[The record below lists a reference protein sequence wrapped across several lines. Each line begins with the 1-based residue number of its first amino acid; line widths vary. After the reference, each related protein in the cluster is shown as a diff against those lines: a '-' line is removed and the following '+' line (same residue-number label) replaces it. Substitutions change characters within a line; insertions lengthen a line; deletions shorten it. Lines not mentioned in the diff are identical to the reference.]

1 MKRFLC
7 AATISISAALN
18 LFAFE
23 SPYFNGYTG
32 FLSGIQ
38 NEYDSESFDPAFTG
52 ETFFAGQIDFGGKLF
67 LRGEFYAKAND
78 IFKYDSLNGDT
89 PNSYLRVEELSATY
103 TVNSAHASHYIS
115 LYYGNFE
122 PVGSDLFLQRQFGIK
137 PIRSSFTESF
147 RGLAGASYYP
157 LYAQGIGYTFHPEGN
172 FAAGINLYKNKAAED
187 ENQDDVLN
195 LDLRLASLAGI
206 STIDFSAG
214 LALPSEVNSEDND
227 ALVYIKELQL
237 HGGLNFLIGNRNTT
251 SLLIQ
256 GGVNKY
262 ILRKDNSDSDSD
274 SDKIEMKDIWAFV
287 EPRAQGKYISI
298 DTSGFIFP
306 AEAAEDMIFLRNIIR
321 RYPGTENVLGM
332 NLNIHTDRL
341 YAGATRL
348 SVGAHTTFA
357 VSRIDPDGDD
367 KQENSLCIS
376 PYAGI
381 EILGGTLNA
390 SVSVNLLDLKSDPE
404 KSYSA
409 TIGFKTKF

>member
-7 AATISISAALN
+7 AAAISISAALN

-23 SPYFNGYTG
+23 NPYFNGYTG
-32 FLSGIQ
+32 FLAGIQ
-38 NEYDSESFDPAFTG
+38 NEYDSDKFDPASTG
-52 ETFFAGQIDFGGKLF
+52 ETFFAGQIDFGGRLF
-67 LRGEFYAKAND
+67 LRGEFYAKASD
-78 IFKYDSLNGDT
+78 IFKYESLNGEI
-89 PNSYLRVEELSATY
+89 PNSYFRMEEVSATY

-122 PVGSDLFLQRQFGIK
+122 PIGSDLFLQRQFGIK
-137 PIRSSFTESF
+137 PIRSYFTESF
-147 RGLAGASYYP
+147 HGLAGASFYP
-157 LYAQGIGYTFHPEGN
+157 LYAQGASYTFHPEGD
-172 FAAGINLYKNKAAED
+172 FAAGVNIYKNKAAED
-187 ENQDDVLN
+187 EKQKDVLN
-195 LDLRLASLAGI
+195 LDLRLASLIGI

-214 LALPSEVNSEDND
+214 LALPSEVNSDDND
-227 ALVYIKELQL
+227 ALIYIKEIQL

-251 SLLIQ
+251 SLLVQ

-262 ILRKDNSDSDSD
+262 ILRKSSASGSDRV
-274 SDKIEMKDIWAFV
+274 ELKDVWAFI

-298 DTSGFIFP
+298 NTSGFLFP
-306 AEAAEDMIFLRNIIR
+306 EEAADDMIFLRNIIR
-321 RYPGTENVLGM
+321 RYPGTESIFGA
-332 NLNIHTDRL
+332 NLNISTDKL

-348 SVGAHTTFA
+348 SAGAHTTFA

-367 KQENSLCIS
+367 KTEKSLCIS

-409 TIGFKTKF
+409 TVGFKTKF